1 MESKSHSQKKSILK
15 SFSALIQTLTKTDKI
30 IEFSCLLMLLT
41 IWGLVI
47 KNYANLP
54 DFIPLHYNF
63 AGKVDR
69 FGGRT
74 TIFTLPIL
82 TTVLYVGLTLL
93 HLFPQQLKYPSGITK
108 ANKELLF
115 ITAMRMLRYLKLII
129 VVLFGYILYADIQYS
144 NGIATG
150 LGVWFLPVTI
160 VVICLPTIYFIFMA
174 MKLSSKP

>member
-1 MESKSHSQKKSILK
+1 
-15 SFSALIQTLTKTDKI
+15 
-30 IEFSCLLMLLT
+30 MLLT

-47 KNYANLP
+47 NRYPNLP
-54 DFIPLHYNF
+54 ELIPMHYNL

-82 TTVLYVGLTLL
+82 TTVLYIGLTLL
-93 HLFPQQLKYPSGITK
+93 HVFPQQLKYTASIPLE
-108 ANKELLF
+108 NKQLLF
-115 ITAMRMLRYLKLII
+115 ITAMRMKRYLKLII

-144 NGIATG
+144 NETSNG
-150 LGVWFLPVTI
+150 LGFWFLPVTI
-160 VVICLPTIYFIFMA
+160 VVICLPTIYFIYMV